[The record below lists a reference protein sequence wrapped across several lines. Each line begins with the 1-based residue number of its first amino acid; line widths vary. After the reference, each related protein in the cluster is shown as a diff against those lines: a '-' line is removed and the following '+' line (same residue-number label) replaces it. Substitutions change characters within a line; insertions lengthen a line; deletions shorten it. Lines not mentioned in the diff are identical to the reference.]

1 MILHGIE
8 FCGSYSHTLLWLGL
22 YFTCKW
28 MVMTA
33 PNVLRIGTSENIFV
47 ECQGCGD
54 DDVTVEI
61 RVMNHPT
68 KTLRLQTKS
77 VTLTKR
83 GKFQGFG
90 QITIPAETFNK
101 EPNMKQYVYLQAQFP
116 ELQLLEKV
124 VLVSFQSG
132 YIFIQTD
139 KTLYTPNSIVHY
151 RMFAVTPR
159 MEPVERDDTTDASIA
174 IEIVTPE
181 GITVSLGT
189 VSPKSG
195 IHSGDH
201 KLHEIVSLGVWKL
214 VAKFASNPQ
223 HSYCAEF
230 EVKEYVLP
238 SFEVKL
244 TSESPF
250 FHVDSPELTINI
262 KAMYLFGKEVDGTAY
277 VVFGVVHNNQRNSFP
292 SSLQRV
298 PIKEGQGK
306 VKLIREHITQT
317 KDINSLVGSNIFV
330 AVSVLTESGGEMVE
344 AELRNIRIV
353 TSPYTIHFKK
363 TPGYFKPGMSFDVV
377 VEVLNPD
384 GTPAKSVPVVV
395 FPEET
400 RGLTVDNGIAR
411 LTINT
416 EPTVEPLTIIAK
428 TDVDD
433 IPQTSATMT
442 AYPYTTATNSYIHIG
457 VGEPEVEL
465 GKNLRINLN
474 LNKPENAQ
482 NDVTY
487 LISSKGQLMK
497 YGHQKARTMIAITI
511 PVTKDMLPSFR
522 IIAYYHT
529 NDNEVVSDSVWVDVK
544 DSCMGSLKLEP
555 TTGHSY
561 EPGKK
566 FGLKVTG
573 DPEATVG
580 LVAVDKGVFVLN
592 NKHRL
597 TQKKV
602 WDIVEKYDTGCTPGG
617 GRDSM
622 SVFYDAGLLFKSSV
636 ASGTSYRQELK
647 CPTHSRRKRA
657 NTILETR
664 TMLESN
670 YEEKKQR
677 ECCLEGMKDT
687 PLLYNCKRRSE
698 YITDDAACVEAFL
711 HCCNKLESHRAE
723 WKEESL
729 LLARSEDDDK
739 DDLGSDEIVSR
750 SKFPE
755 SWLWTSVT
763 LPACPEHTPNC
774 GTTSHQMKEF
784 PLKDSI
790 TTWQFIGISLS
801 KHHSIC
807 VAKPLEVIV
816 RKDFFIDLRLPY
828 SVVRGEQLEIKAILH
843 NYRDDPATVR
853 VDLIEKDGVCSA
865 ASRRGRYRQE
875 VTVGSHTT
883 RSVPFVVIPMKEGQL
898 EIEVKAAVRGM
909 GIGDGVV
916 KKLLVVPEGVLTTF
930 VMSKTLDPAKKGG
943 RHEEIM
949 TSKIPL
955 KDMVPNTPT
964 STLISVTGRE
974 QLGALV
980 ENAISGKS
988 LGTLIRQPSGCGE
1001 QNMIGMTLPVIATTY
1016 LDKTNQWETVGLERR
1031 KEALQHIRTGYNN
1044 ELVFRKSDGSF
1055 AVFTDYAG
1063 SSWLTAYVSKVF
1075 AMASK
1080 LVEVDS
1086 KIICDAI
1093 KFLTEAQQENGVFRD
1108 IGTVIHGEMIGDVR
1122 GTNSE
1127 VSMTAFC
1134 LIAMQE
1140 SRTLCNGTVDGL
1152 KDSMDRAVAYLEG
1165 RQYNLT
1171 SAYAAAVTSYALANE
1186 NKLDR
1191 QILSKFIAPE
1201 LNHWPVGNSHL
1212 FTLEATAY
1220 ALLALVKAKAFE
1232 EAQPVVRWFN
1242 QQQMDGGG
1250 YGTTQATIM
1259 VYQAI
1264 AEYWTSANEADYNVN
1279 IDIVL
1284 PERSSPVKINFNRQ
1298 SHYTTRTSKITSINK
1313 NVTVIATGTGEATVQ
1328 MVSLYYALP
1337 KEKES
1342 DCTKFNLSVELIPE
1356 KMIENEMVYK
1366 LKIEVLYKNEER
1378 NATMTIL
1385 DIGLLTGY
1393 TVNKDD
1399 LNKLSK
1405 GYARTI
1411 ARYEMDTAL
1420 SEKGSL
1426 IIYLDKVSNK
1436 QADQVAFRI
1445 HQKLKV
1451 GILQPAAVSVYEY
1464 YDHQDNNHTRCMK
1477 FYHPQRRGGQL
1488 LRLCRNDECTCAEE
1502 NCSMQKKGKIT
1513 NDQRTAKSCESTPTS
1528 KIDYVYKV
1536 RLDEFTDGTSTDI
1549 YTMRVLE
1556 VIKEG
1561 SSDVGPLGKL
1571 RTFLSYRHCREA
1583 LDLQK
1588 GKTYLLMGTSKDI
1601 HRDDENQSFQYV
1613 LGERTWVEYWPTEAE
1628 CQADEHRPTCLGM
1641 EEMVQQYAFFGCQQ

>member
-1 MILHGIE
+1 MSHLILKHS
-8 FCGSYSHTLLWLGL
+8 FSCLYSHYILYLSLLPLL
-22 YFTCKW
+22 CR

-416 EPTVEPLTIIAK
+416 EPTVEPLTIIVSAK

-457 VGEPEVEL
+457 KEPLERIKWLHGDGGDSGE
-465 GKNLRINLN
+465 GGS
-474 LNKPENAQ
+474 
-482 NDVTY
+482 
-487 LISSKGQLMK
+487 ISSKGQLMK

-875 VTVGSHTT
+875 VTVGRHTT

-909 GIGDGVV
+909 GIGDGVM

-930 VMSKTLDPAKKGG
+930 VMSKTLDPAKKGE
-943 RHEEIM
+943 HEEIM

-1093 KFLTEAQQENGVFRD
+1093 KFLTEAQQENG
-1108 IGTVIHGEMIGDVR
+1108 MIVSKMHGDVR

-1140 SRTLCNGTVDGL
+1140 SRTLCNGTGL

-1191 QILSKFIAPE
+1191 QILSKFIAPGF

-1342 DCTKFNLSVELIPE
+1342 DCTKFNLSVELIPD
-1356 KMIENEMVYK
+1356 
-1366 LKIEVLYKNEER
+1366 EER

-1385 DIGLLTGY
+1385 DI
-1393 TVNKDD
+1393 DD

-1411 ARYEMDTAL
+1411 AGMRWTQPCQR
-1420 SEKGSL
+1420 KGSL

-1513 NDQRTAKSCESTPTS
+1513 NDQRTAKSCESTPDQQN
-1528 KIDYVYKV
+1528 IMVRCVYKV

-1549 YTMRVLE
+1549 Y
-1556 VIKEG
+1556 
-1561 SSDVGPLGKL
+1561 
-1571 RTFLSYRHCREA
+1571 
-1583 LDLQK
+1583 
-1588 GKTYLLMGTSKDI
+1588 
-1601 HRDDENQSFQYV
+1601 
-1613 LGERTWVEYWPTEAE
+1613 
-1628 CQADEHRPTCLGM
+1628 
-1641 EEMVQQYAFFGCQQ
+1641 

>member
-298 PIKEGQGK
+298 PVSQGK

-875 VTVGSHTT
+875 VTVGRHTT

-909 GIGDGVV
+909 GIGDGVM

-1342 DCTKFNLSVELIPE
+1342 DCTKFNLSVELIP
-1356 KMIENEMVYK
+1356 
-1366 LKIEVLYKNEER
+1366 
-1378 NATMTIL
+1378 
-1385 DIGLLTGY
+1385 G
-1393 TVNKDD
+1393 D
-1399 LNKLSK
+1399 LLSK

-1411 ARYEMDTAL
+1411 AGMRWTQPCQR
-1420 SEKGSL
+1420 KGSL

-1513 NDQRTAKSCESTPTS
+1513 NDQRTAKSCESTPDQQN
-1528 KIDYVYKV
+1528 IMVRCVYKV

-1549 YTMRVLE
+1549 Y
-1556 VIKEG
+1556 
-1561 SSDVGPLGKL
+1561 
-1571 RTFLSYRHCREA
+1571 
-1583 LDLQK
+1583 
-1588 GKTYLLMGTSKDI
+1588 
-1601 HRDDENQSFQYV
+1601 
-1613 LGERTWVEYWPTEAE
+1613 
-1628 CQADEHRPTCLGM
+1628 
-1641 EEMVQQYAFFGCQQ
+1641 

>member
-22 YFTCKW
+22 YFTCK

-416 EPTVEPLTIIAK
+416 EPTVEPLTIIVSPKMCNAII
-428 TDVDD
+428 T
-433 IPQTSATMT
+433 
-442 AYPYTTATNSYIHIG
+442 G

-875 VTVGSHTT
+875 VTVGRHTT

-909 GIGDGVV
+909 GIGDGVM

-1093 KFLTEAQQENGVFRD
+1093 KFLTEAQQENGVTD
-1108 IGTVIHGEMIGDVR
+1108 MSVYMCVG
-1122 GTNSE
+1122 
-1127 VSMTAFC
+1127 
-1134 LIAMQE
+1134 
-1140 SRTLCNGTVDGL
+1140 
-1152 KDSMDRAVAYLEG
+1152 MDRAVAYLEG

-1342 DCTKFNLSVELIPE
+1342 DCTKFNLSVELIPD
-1356 KMIENEMVYK
+1356 
-1366 LKIEVLYKNEER
+1366 EER

-1385 DIGLLTGY
+1385 DI
-1393 TVNKDD
+1393 DD

-1411 ARYEMDTAL
+1411 AGMRWTQPCQR
-1420 SEKGSL
+1420 KGSL

-1513 NDQRTAKSCESTPTS
+1513 NDQRTAKSCESTPDQQN
-1528 KIDYVYKV
+1528 IMVRLYKV

-1549 YTMRVLE
+1549 Y
-1556 VIKEG
+1556 
-1561 SSDVGPLGKL
+1561 
-1571 RTFLSYRHCREA
+1571 
-1583 LDLQK
+1583 
-1588 GKTYLLMGTSKDI
+1588 
-1601 HRDDENQSFQYV
+1601 
-1613 LGERTWVEYWPTEAE
+1613 
-1628 CQADEHRPTCLGM
+1628 
-1641 EEMVQQYAFFGCQQ
+1641 

>member
-1 MILHGIE
+1 
-8 FCGSYSHTLLWLGL
+8 
-22 YFTCKW
+22 

-298 PIKEGQGK
+298 PVSTQMWNYCFIKCLSNHT
-306 VKLIREHITQT
+306 VLL
-317 KDINSLVGSNIFV
+317 DSLMFSDCFTVCFI
-330 AVSVLTESGGEMVE
+330 VSQFLF
-344 AELRNIRIV
+344 LWQ
-353 TSPYTIHFKK
+353 
-363 TPGYFKPGMSFDVV
+363 

-544 DSCMGSLKLEP
+544 DSCMVVLTNTNYRLIHCP
-555 TTGHSY
+555 F
-561 EPGKK
+561 

-763 LPACPEHTPNC
+763 LPCSCQPA
-774 GTTSHQMKEF
+774 MKEF

-875 VTVGSHTT
+875 VTVGRHTT

-909 GIGDGVV
+909 GIGDGVM

-1220 ALLALVKAKAFE
+1220 ALLALVKAFE

-1342 DCTKFNLSVELIPE
+1342 DCTKFNLSVELIPGD
-1356 KMIENEMVYK
+1356 
-1366 LKIEVLYKNEER
+1366 LER

-1385 DIGLLTGY
+1385 DI
-1393 TVNKDD
+1393 DD

-1411 ARYEMDTAL
+1411 AGMRWTQPCQR
-1420 SEKGSL
+1420 KGSL

-1513 NDQRTAKSCESTPTS
+1513 NDQRTAKSCESTP
-1528 KIDYVYKV
+1528 DQ
-1536 RLDEFTDGTSTDI
+1536 LDEFTDGTSTDI
-1549 YTMRVLE
+1549 Y
-1556 VIKEG
+1556 
-1561 SSDVGPLGKL
+1561 
-1571 RTFLSYRHCREA
+1571 
-1583 LDLQK
+1583 
-1588 GKTYLLMGTSKDI
+1588 
-1601 HRDDENQSFQYV
+1601 
-1613 LGERTWVEYWPTEAE
+1613 
-1628 CQADEHRPTCLGM
+1628 
-1641 EEMVQQYAFFGCQQ
+1641 